1 MFSILI
7 TMYFLSWTPKANVDK
22 ENERDLAAGK
32 AVATVVIA
40 DWLKTKTK
48 VSHHDLRR
56 GCPIEDCKA
65 CLVVGKQECCGQVLC
80 AAWSL
85 SS

>member
-40 DWLKTKTK
+40 DWSKN
-48 VSHHDLRR
+48 
-56 GCPIEDCKA
+56 EN
-65 CLVVGKQECCGQVLC
+65 EGQPP
-80 AAWSL
+80 
-85 SS
+85 